1 MEHGLHV
8 AQGSWLPGEAAQSST
23 GREMVVVL
31 RVLDSIAHKLCNMR
45 VLVGSRQPHL
55 QTELLKI
62 DCYIKSYCQTVSSK
76 PVSGGK
82 PGRVVRINGCGQ

>member
-1 MEHGLHV
+1 MEHGS
-8 AQGSWLPGEAAQSST
+8 QGSWLPGEAAQSST
-23 GREMVVVL
+23 LRELVVVL

-62 DCYIKSYCQTVSSK
+62 VILHGNVRLLVVS
-76 PVSGGK
+76 
-82 PGRVVRINGCGQ
+82 Q

>member
-1 MEHGLHV
+1 MAYSPSAIRLVYSGGYTVENGLHV

-23 GREMVVVL
+23 GREMVVVF
-31 RVLDSIAHKLCNMR
+31 RVLDSIAHKLCHMR

-62 DCYIKSYCQTVSSK
+62 VTLYVNVRQLVVS
-76 PVSGGK
+76 
-82 PGRVVRINGCGQ
+82 Q